1 VPIANCFV
9 RGDLPADADVE
20 ELIALWSEESDVG
33 PEEMTINLIA
43 GARQG
48 GASYR
53 LMALLF
59 LPSLWS
65 PDAVHR
71 LQRGLGAALS
81 RGLGL
86 PLADV
91 HVITSIVDSGHVF
104 ENGETQEWQ

>member
-1 VPIANCFV
+1 VPIANCFL
-9 RGDLPADADVE
+9 RGEHPAEADVDR
-20 ELIALWSEESDVG
+20 LIALWSEESDVG

-48 GASYR
+48 GSSYR

-65 PDAVHR
+65 RDAVDR
-71 LQRGLGAALS
+71 LQRGLAAALS

-86 PLADV
+86 SPSDV
-91 HVITSIVDSGHVF
+91 HVITSIVDSGHVV
-104 ENGETQEWQ
+104 ENGQTQEWQ

>member
-9 RGDLPADADVE
+9 RGDLPADVDVE
-20 ELIALWSEESDVG
+20 GLIALWSEESDVG

-48 GASYR
+48 GSSYR
-53 LMALLF
+53 LMAMLF

-65 PDAVHR
+65 PDAMRR
-71 LQRGLGAALS
+71 LQRGLAAALS
-81 RGLGL
+81 RGLEL

-91 HVITSIVDSGHVF
+91 HVITSIVDSGHVV
-104 ENGETQEWQ
+104 ENGETQEW

>member
-9 RGDLPADADVE
+9 RGELPADVDVE
-20 ELIALWSEESDVG
+20 GLIALWSEESDVG

-48 GASYR
+48 GSSYR
-53 LMALLF
+53 LMAMLF

-65 PDAVHR
+65 PDAMRR
-71 LQRGLGAALS
+71 LQRGLAAALS
-81 RGLGL
+81 RGLEL

-91 HVITSIVDSGHVF
+91 HVITSIVDSGHVV
-104 ENGETQEWQ
+104 ENGETQEW